1 MKCSAMPHTWSKA
14 KEQAL
19 VPEAARVGG
28 GACS

>member
-1 MKCSAMPHTWSKA
+1 MKCSATPDTWSKV

-19 VPEAARVGG
+19 VPEAAHVGG